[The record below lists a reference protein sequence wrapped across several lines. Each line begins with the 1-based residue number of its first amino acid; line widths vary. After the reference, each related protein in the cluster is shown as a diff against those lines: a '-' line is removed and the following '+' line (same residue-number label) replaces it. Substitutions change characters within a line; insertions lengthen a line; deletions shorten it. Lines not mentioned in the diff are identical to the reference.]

1 MPASHGWGHRTEPG
15 LGFSAF
21 PLERFRPWVEP
32 GAVLPAPRQALGSV
46 LGFSMGC
53 EGLSRSCISWEPA
66 AASDFGAQS
75 PATLSCGSQTFHPGG
90 FPRRSWGRL
99 RGCVAPWKQPGAVG
113 FFSGVVAKARGES
126 ARIKSRWT
134 EQTPAGC
141 CAGAVPLHQPIS
153 ISALPAWLLRAIN
166 QSRQQ
171 LLYPQRAVGPRG
183 CRFPAPR
190 GSPAWRWLEG
200 KGGSGA
206 KRVGE
211 GLPKRV
217 TPSPLHLHVPKTE
230 RLWARWPWGRS
241 HPGDEAP
248 PSHPRAA
255 APRGA
260 RPAQSVRLSF
270 LPRELFRQ
278 PLHHGRREVRLHAPR
293 GLPLRR
299 EQRPQ
304 LPGEPP
310 RAGRHRGRGG
320 FGVHQPSAPG
330 WAEWILCCLL

>member
-1 MPASHGWGHRTEPG
+1 MPASRGWGHRTEPG

-21 PLERFRPWVEP
+21 PLESSRPWVEP

-46 LGFSMGC
+46 LGFSVGC
-53 EGLSRSCISWEPA
+53 EGPSRSCISWEPA

-75 PATLSCGSQTFHPGG
+75 PATLSCGSQTFPPGG

-171 LLYPQRAVGPRG
+171 LLTHNELWDHEAAASLLPGAPLRG
-183 CRFPAPR
+183 
-190 GSPAWRWLEG
+190 GGWRG
-200 KGGSGA
+200 KGAAGQNGWEKGCLKGSLLHPCTFTCPKPKGFG
-206 KRVGE
+206 RG
-211 GLPKRV
+211 GLGDEATLGTKP
-217 TPSPLHLHVPKTE
+217 
-230 RLWARWPWGRS
+230 PWGRS
-241 HPGDEAP
+241 P
-248 PSHPRAA
+248 PEPAA
-255 APRGA
+255 GSSSPWC
-260 RPAQSVRLSF
+260 
-270 LPRELFRQ
+270 
-278 PLHHGRREVRLHAPR
+278 
-293 GLPLRR
+293 
-299 EQRPQ
+299 
-304 LPGEPP
+304 PP
-310 RAGRHRGRGG
+310 RSVCPSVLPPQ
-320 FGVHQPSAPG
+320 GVISPTTSSWAARSSTPRTPRVTSSARTATSTSWGTAPC
-330 WAEWILCCLL
+330 W